1 MTWTRVCPLAEIPV
15 GATRPA
21 EVAGESVLLCRVDA
35 VSVHAIADVCTHD
48 DGPLDQGELDG
59 RVIECPRHG
68 ARFDVTTGAVL
79 RMPAVTPLATFPAR
93 VADGWVEIDTE
104 GGS

>member
-1 MTWTRVCPLAEIPV
+1 MVWTRVCRLDEIAV

-21 EVAGESVLLCRVDA
+21 DVDGERVLVCRTGEA
-35 VSVHAIADVCTHD
+35 VVHAVEDACTHD
-48 DGPLDQGELDG
+48 DAPLDQAELDG
-59 RVIECPRHG
+59 CVIECPRHG

-79 RMPAVTPLATFPAR
+79 RMPAVTPLLTFPVR
-93 VADGWVEIDTE
+93 VADGWVEIDAG